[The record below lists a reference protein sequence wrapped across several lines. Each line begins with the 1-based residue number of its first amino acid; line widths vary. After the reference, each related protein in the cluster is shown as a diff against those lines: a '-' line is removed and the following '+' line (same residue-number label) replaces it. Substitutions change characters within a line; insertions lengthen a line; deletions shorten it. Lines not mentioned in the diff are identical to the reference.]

1 MNGLLAMRAQLCSQA
16 VKGVEP
22 VGDDGDDGV
31 LIFFFFFELIIPK
44 RLLRSEAFTK
54 RLKKDKERKVIIL
67 EVFMVDLCFAEAN
80 ERQHNRQNGTM
91 QSTA

>member
-1 MNGLLAMRAQLCSQA
+1 MKGLLAMRAQLCSQA

-22 VGDDGDDGV
+22 VGDDGVDGV
-31 LIFFFFFELIIPK
+31 LIFFFFLLIMPK

-54 RLKKDKERKVIIL
+54 RLKKDKARKVIIL

-80 ERQHNRQNGTM
+80 ERQRNRQNGAL